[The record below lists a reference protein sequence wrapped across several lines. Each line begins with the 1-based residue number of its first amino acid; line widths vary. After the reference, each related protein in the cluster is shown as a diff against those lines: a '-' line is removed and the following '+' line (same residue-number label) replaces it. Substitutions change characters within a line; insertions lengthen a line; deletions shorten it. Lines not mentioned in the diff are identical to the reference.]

1 MKSTDSR
8 AAIAATHLGLLREA
22 HERMERDDRY
32 YVSLAFTYG
41 LTVDQV
47 VSLSGLSLPRVRQ
60 ILGGA

>member
-1 MKSTDSR
+1 MKSTNDL
-8 AAIAATHLGLLREA
+8 AASAATHLGLLRTA

-41 LTVDQV
+41 LTVDEV
-47 VSLSGLSLPRVRQ
+47 VSLSGLTAPYVRQ